1 MESKNEQGHTM
12 YDWNS
17 IINSGATFE
26 DVDFPANSASLFN
39 PADPRPESSGLRNEE
54 CQEWARIGEIYG

>member
-54 CQEWARIGEIYG
+54 C